1 MDIRNNGSALFPS
14 LLDLQGLED
23 MPGVDALLQGG
34 ALPAVDPISTT
45 DGAMEG
51 GLLDQGR
58 APVDASTQQSARARA
73 SSDQQAAMLRNSLL
87 AQATGGSAPF
97 AYPGAGIGFSDAVPT
112 TDQLLAGLLNAAVES
127 TIGHVMQALGELGAV
142 PPGAQIGDPA
152 TQRALAQLKGEMGF
166 PPTEGLD
173 LEAIL
178 ALLMKQADQDR
189 ARPAPQRS
197 GGGGGGGGAAP
208 SGGGASP
215 RASSGGAPARS
226 GGASPSSSGASS
238 GGTSG
243 ATSNRATAPV
253 DTKNWKPG
261 AGDVTPQQLQR
272 IVPSLTSAK
281 AAEVAPHLN
290 RAMKEANISTPERK
304 AAFIAQLAHES
315 GGFKY
320 NQEIASGAAYEG
332 RRDLGNTQPGDGK
345 KFKGRGYI
353 QLTGRANY
361 AAAGKALGL
370 DLVNNPELA
379 AKPENAARVAA
390 WYWNSR
396 GLNKLADQ
404 GNFDGITKRINGGY
418 NGKADRDAYH
428 ARALRAGLPD
438 GAPSTG
444 TFVDGPSPSSTQP
457 STPSSTTGAGTVG
470 KVAPSSMSE
479 AEKYDHYKKIIE
491 AQGGRVNETPGQR
504 NLLGLRQETSTN
516 ANGGQGVYDDKMVM
530 LWKDANGN
538 PRVREYN
545 ANTEPSAR
553 YRGRMGQD
561 VNGDGRLDQG
571 RLTTG
576 TYEYGFSSYRG
587 GPALRMI
594 GDSQVER
601 DVNQDGRFNDGRTS
615 GGGNSMLFHVGGNN
629 MTGSAGCQTMPPAE
643 YDRFWRDLTR
653 DGKSARIPY
662 TLVNM

>member
-1 MDIRNNGSALFPS
+1 VSIKTGPLGFVNA
-14 LLDLQGLED
+14 LLDGAHLDISGLA
-23 MPGVDALLQGG
+23 PGLTPDALDVGGHAPSPDALLADGGQGDR
-34 ALPAVDPISTT
+34 L
-45 DGAMEG
+45 
-51 GLLDQGR
+51 
-58 APVDASTQQSARARA
+58 PVDAETQLASRSRAV
-73 SSDQQAAMLRNSLL
+73 SDPQTALMRQALH
-87 AQATGGSAPF
+87 GGFS
-97 AYPGAGIGFSDAVPT
+97 GMSDIDMGGGIALSDAVPT
-112 TDQLLAGLLNAAVES
+112 ADALLAGLMNAFVES
-127 TIGHVMQALGELGAV
+127 TIGHVMQALDELGIAH
-142 PPGAQIGDPA
+142 GGSIDDPA
-152 TQRALAQLKGEMGF
+152 TQRALADLKGEMGF
-166 PPTEGLD
+166 PPIEGLD

-178 ALLMKQADQDR
+178 ALLMKSAEQDR
-189 ARPAPQRS
+189 ARQAPSRS
-197 GGGGGGGGAAP
+197 GGSSSS
-208 SGGGASP
+208 SGGGSGAA
-215 RASSGGAPARS
+215 RSSGGAS
-226 GGASPSSSGASS
+226 GGAATSGAPKSTSGAS
-238 GGTSG
+238 GTSQ
-243 ATSNRATAPV
+243 NRATAPV

-261 AGDVTPQQLQR
+261 AGDVTPAQLQR

-345 KFKGRGYI
+345 RFKGRGYI

-438 GAPSTG
+438 GVPSTG
-444 TFVDGPSPSSTQP
+444 TFVDAP
-457 STPSSTTGAGTVG
+457 STNPAQPTSTAGTGATG

-504 NLLGLRQETSTN
+504 NLLGLRQETNTN

-530 LWKDANGN
+530 LWKDASGT
-538 PRVREYN
+538 PRVREYQ

-571 RLTTG
+571 RLSTG
-576 TYEYGFSSYRG
+576 TYEYGFSTYRG
-587 GPALRMI
+587 GPALAMI

-601 DVNQDGRFNDGRTS
+601 DTNQDGLFNDGRKS

-653 DGKSARIPY
+653 DGKSARLNY

>member
-1 MDIRNNGSALFPS
+1 MKMEIKSGQSSLFPS
-14 LLDLQGLED
+14 LLDLQGLD
-23 MPGVDALLQGG
+23 GMPGVDALLEGG
-34 ALPAVDPISTT
+34 VLPTDGMAPALPDMS
-45 DGAMEG
+45 
-51 GLLDQGR
+51 R
-58 APVDASTQQSARARA
+58 APVDAATQLASRSRA
-73 SSDQQAAMLRNSLL
+73 SSDPQAALLR
-87 AQATGGSAPF
+87 QALFNQTGATTSSTSDCPCDDIA
-97 AYPGAGIGFSDAVPT
+97 FSDAVPT
-112 TDQLLAGLLNAAVES
+112 ADALLAGLLNAAIES
-127 TIGHVMQALGELGAV
+127 TVGHVMQALTELGI
-142 PPGAQIGDPA
+142 PHGGSIGDPA
-152 TQRALAQLKGEMGF
+152 TQRALADLKGEMGF

-173 LEAIL
+173 LDAIL
-178 ALLMKQADQDR
+178 ALLMKGAEQDR
-189 ARPAPQRS
+189 ARQAPSRS
-197 GGGGGGGGAAP
+197 GGSSSSGGGGAAP
-208 SGGGASP
+208 S
-215 RASSGGAPARS
+215 S
-226 GGASPSSSGASS
+226 GGASGGARTSGASS
-238 GGTSG
+238 TSG
-243 ATSNRATAPV
+243 AGGAGGTTQSRATAPV

-261 AGDVTPQQLQR
+261 AGDVTPAQLQR
-272 IVPSLTSAK
+272 IVPSLTSSK

-345 KFKGRGYI
+345 RFKGRGYI

-379 AKPENAARVAA
+379 AKPENASRVAA

-444 TFVDGPSPSSTQP
+444 TFVDAP
-457 STPSSTTGAGTVG
+457 STNPAQPTSTAGTGATG

-491 AQGGRVNETPGQR
+491 AQGGRVNDAPGQR
-504 NLLGLRQETSTN
+504 NLLGLRQETSTK

-530 LWKDANGN
+530 LWKDASGA
-538 PRVREYN
+538 PRVREYK
-545 ANTEPSAR
+545 ANTDPSGR
-553 YRGRMGQD
+553 YEDRMGQD
-561 VNGDGRLDQG
+561 ANGDGRLDQG
-571 RLTTG
+571 RLSTG
-576 TYEYGFSSYRG
+576 NYQYAFSSYRG
-587 GPALRMI
+587 GPALRMV
-594 GDSQVER
+594 GDSQVDR
-601 DVNQDGRFNDGRTS
+601 DTNHDGLFNDGKKT

-643 YDRFWRDLTR
+643 YDRFWRDLTK
-653 DGKSARIPY
+653 DGKTARLNY